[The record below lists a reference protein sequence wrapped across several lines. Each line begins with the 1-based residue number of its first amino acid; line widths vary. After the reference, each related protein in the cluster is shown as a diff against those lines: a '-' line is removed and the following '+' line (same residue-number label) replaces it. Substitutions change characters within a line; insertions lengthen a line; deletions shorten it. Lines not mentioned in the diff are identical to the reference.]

1 MEYTHLQSFLKK
13 YVTRIE
19 LIVFL
24 LVALI
29 IVGFGAF
36 TQQKQNFESDAAGT
50 TQELTSQYG
59 LTIAGYVYLD
69 QNQNGERDLEEK
81 GVSGG
86 VIQIRP
92 SLRSLNQ
99 GDLSSDV
106 KTDSYGYFRYIVS
119 APPRAVNFTITLLPP
134 PSYKVTTQNPIYQH
148 RLSGKAKRIVEFGIT
163 DSGNPLPSP
172 TTIGV
177 CTADA
182 KICPDGSE
190 VGRVPPTCEFAPCPS
205 GPTPTCLPRPRCL
218 DFPPYCQIDLPEPI
232 GGWCPIPIP
241 TIIVDECAWCG
252 SACVNGPL
260 QPGQNCNMAFPP
272 NGYVCQRDARTG
284 TCRAIKVT
292 ATSGVA
298 CTLEAKLCPDGSTV
312 GRIPPTCEFDM
323 CPTLIRNQ

>member
-1 MEYTHLQSFLKK
+1 MEYTHVQSFLNK
-13 YVTRIE
+13 YVKRVE

-24 LVALI
+24 IVVLI

-36 TQQKQNFESDAAGT
+36 TQKKQNIGSDAAGT

-69 QNQNGERDLEEK
+69 QNQNGERDLEET

-92 SLRSLNQ
+92 SSRSVNQ
-99 GDLSSDV
+99 GNLSTDV
-106 KTDSYGYFRYIVS
+106 RTDSYGYFKYTTS
-119 APPRAVNFTITLLPP
+119 PPLGAVNFSLTLIPP
-134 PSYKVTTQNPIYQH
+134 PSYKVTTQNPISRYG
-148 RLSGKAKRIVEFGIT
+148 LSGRAKRIVEFGIT

-172 TTIGV
+172 TTIGE

-182 KICPDGSE
+182 KRCPDGSS

-205 GPTPTCLPRPRCL
+205 GPTPSCVQ
-218 DFPPYCQIDLPEPI
+218 PPPCVYSEPFCGGI
-232 GGWCPIPIP
+232 APPPGGWCLPFP
-241 TIIVDECAWCG
+241 TIVVNECVWCG

-260 QPGQNCNMAFPP
+260 QPGQNCNMALPP
-272 NGYVCQRDARTG
+272 NGYVCKRDARTG

-292 ATSGVA
+292 ATSGVI
-298 CTLEAKLCPDGSTV
+298 CPKDAKRCPDGSTV
-312 GRIPPTCEFDM
+312 GRFPPTCEFDV
-323 CPTLIRNQ
+323 CPSLVR